1 MQYSVGVE
9 YALHSLVYL
18 CSTSKVGPIGIK
30 DLAKLQGLSE
40 TYLSKIF
47 TKLVKSDIITSS
59 TGVKGGYILT
69 QRPENISFWDVVRA
83 IEGEKPL
90 FQCKRIV
97 DKHLFNEAKIEGGCC
112 SEEIPCRINITMLE
126 AENYMRDYLKSKSLL
141 WLKDTLDQELP
152 SEEIKKTE
160 EWFVEQMKS

>member
-30 DLAKLQGLSE
+30 DLAKIQGLSE

-47 TKLVKSDIITSS
+47 TKLVKADIITSS
-59 TGVKGGYILT
+59 TGVKGGYVLT
-69 QRPENISFWDVVRA
+69 QRPENITFWDVVRA

-90 FQCKRIV
+90 FQCRRIV
-97 DKHLFNEAKIEGGCC
+97 DKNIFNEPCNEGEC
-112 SEEIPCRINITMLE
+112 SADIPCRINLTMLE
-126 AENYMRDYLKSKSLL
+126 AENKMRDYLKSKTLL

-152 SEEIKKTE
+152 TETIEKTA
-160 EWFVEQMKS
+160 EWFDEHIKP